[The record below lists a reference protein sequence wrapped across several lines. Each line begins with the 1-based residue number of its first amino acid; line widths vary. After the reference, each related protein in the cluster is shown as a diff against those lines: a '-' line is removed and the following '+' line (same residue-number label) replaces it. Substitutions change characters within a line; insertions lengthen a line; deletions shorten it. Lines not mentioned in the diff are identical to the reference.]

1 METVIIDTGP
11 LVAYLCR
18 DDQDHDWTEDQFRR
32 FQSPLITCDAVVS
45 EAMFLLGRL
54 QDGVR
59 PLLELLERG
68 VVVPSF
74 NLSVELKPVCQ
85 LIRRYENMPMSLA
98 DACLVRMAERHPGAR
113 IFTLDRD
120 FTVYRKNARQVIPL
134 IFRRD

>member
-1 METVIIDTGP
+1 METVIVDTGP

-59 PLLELLERG
+59 PLLGLLERS

-98 DACLVRMAERHPGAR
+98 DACLVRLAELHAR
-113 IFTLDRD
+113 SQVFTLDAD
-120 FTVYRKNARQVIPL
+120 FRIYRRHGNKVIPVL
-134 IFRRD
+134 MPGD